1 MAKDLTKFKIKGTNT
16 WLPKNRL
23 VLSCLEQF
31 FKDMIIEDA
40 GEGDYNYLKSTW
52 PDEIQGGAGI
62 IVALEEVTNERYY
75 FMDNILDA
83 PDGKKYVVCNQW
95 GASNFEKF
103 IECATAMGY
112 PIVNNQTDNNTEDAN
127 LKTNTETT
135 KEQTLKISV
144 FGTMSQLFQN
154 KKEEDESI
162 EDIENHYDN
171 ILSWFFKIDAD
182 NLMIVE
188 LDGEK
193 IFENSISELGIHSDD
208 LDAIWD
214 ADDDLKK
221 KMAPKLVAI
230 TSKKHFADID
240 TDEIL
245 ISSKN
250 HTLVINEGGLD
261 YGLDLEQAPDFE
273 NRYTYEEY
281 GKYHIETLPIKVSN
295 FKMSDLFYQKDTNIE
310 DLLGAGGEPY
320 IFSKIHHYELGELEF
335 EINANNVKSSDLYDG
350 WAYDV

>member
-1 MAKDLTKFKIKGTNT
+1 MAKDLTKFKIKGTDT

-23 VLSCLEQF
+23 VLSCIQQF
-31 FKDMIIEDA
+31 FKDVIV
-40 GEGDYNYLKSTW
+40 GDYNYLKSTW
-52 PDEIQGGAGI
+52 PDEIQGSAGI

-75 FMDNILDA
+75 FMDNALEA

-103 IECATAMGY
+103 IELAKTMGY
-112 PIVNNQTDNNTEDAN
+112 PIVNNQTENNAEVTN

-144 FGTMSQLFQN
+144 LGTMSQLFQN

-171 ILSWFFKIDAD
+171 ILSWFFKIDGD

-208 LDAIWD
+208 LDTIWD
-214 ADDDLKK
+214 ANDDLKK
-221 KMAPKLVAI
+221 SMEPKLAAI

-261 YGLDLEQAPDFE
+261 YGLDIEQAPEFE

-281 GKYHIETLPIKVSN
+281 GKYHIETLPVKVSN
-295 FKMSDLFYQKDTNIE
+295 FKMSDLFFQKDTNIE

-335 EINANNVKSSDLYDG
+335 EINANNVKSSNLYEG